1 VSEYFTLD
9 TVRDELLKIGELGRT
24 SILGTFP
31 QDWQYCPCF
40 IIDKCTKLNNK
51 VCSVPIKVGV
61 FISDPNIGL
70 TIIEIIYARET
81 KKGYVRANNMKLRQL
96 LEKKLINENSL
107 EKISFAA

>member
-9 TVRDELLKIGELGRT
+9 TVRDEILKVGKLDRT

-40 IIDKCTKLNNK
+40 IIEKCTKLNNR
-51 VCSVPIKVGV
+51 VCSVPITVGV
-61 FISDPNIGL
+61 LINDTNIGL
-70 TIIEIIYARET
+70 ALIEVIYARET

-96 LEKKLINENSL
+96 IEKKLINENSL
-107 EKISFAA
+107 DKVTFAA

>member
-9 TVRDELLKIGELGRT
+9 TVRDEILKIGILDRT

-40 IIDKCTKLNNK
+40 IIEKCTKLSNK
-51 VCSVPIKVGV
+51 ACSVPIKVGI
-61 FISDPNIGL
+61 FIRDSNIGL
-70 TIIEIIYARET
+70 AIIEIIYARET

-96 LEKKLINENSL
+96 IEKKLINENSL
-107 EKISFAA
+107 EKASFTA